1 MAESFNLSK
10 EIIFSSSNSSV
21 SRKISFAEKAG
32 KLKKIAPR
40 IYTSNLLDSSES
52 IVKRNLID
60 ILAWR
65 YPNAVISHRSAQ
77 ELRPTDSAEFFL
89 TYNFRKKISDLPGIT
104 ININEGPNAIEG
116 DILLNGIYIAS
127 EYRWML
133 ECMQI
138 SKRKGE
144 RSKVL
149 SINFIENR
157 LEKMILIQGEDKL
170 NEFRDKLRQVSVLL
184 NMPIEFE
191 KLNRI
196 IAALLATHNV
206 NVLSNDSSRARA
218 TGVPFDAARVELF
231 SILFDSLKDY
241 FFIERT
247 NKNTDEDSYRM
258 FSFFEGYF
266 SNYIE
271 GTRFTIDEAKMIVES
286 GIAIP
291 KRIKD
296 SHDIL
301 GTFTVISNRA
311 EMNKIPSTPEELFDL
326 LQNRHRILMRER
338 EDCNPGQ
345 FKDKNNQAGNTFFVD
360 HRLVRGT
367 LIQGFKYYATLK
379 EPMARAIFMMF
390 MISEVHPFI
399 DGNGRIARIMMNA
412 ELFRGGQSR
421 IIVPTVFREDYILAL
436 RKLTRTKEPET
447 YIRVMEKLHK
457 FSDNLY
463 GNDFDELNNYLIQ
476 CNAYE
481 EPERAHLKYFERVFT
496 LKSKDDF
503 DRALENEKRQSD

>member
-1 MAESFNLSK
+1 MTDTINLSK
-10 EIIFSSSNSSV
+10 EIIFSSSEPGI
-21 SRKISFAEKAG
+21 SRKISAAEKAG
-32 KLKKIAPR
+32 KLKKLAPR
-40 IYTSNLLDSSES
+40 IYTTNLLDSEEN
-52 IVKRNLID
+52 IIKRNLID

-65 YPNAVISHRSAQ
+65 FPNAVISHRSAQ
-77 ELRPTDSAEFFL
+77 ELRPTEDGDFFL

-104 ININEGPNAIEG
+104 LNINEGPKAIEG
-116 DILLNGIYIAS
+116 DILLNGIYISS

-144 RSKVL
+144 QSKVL
-149 SINFIENR
+149 PVSFIENR
-157 LEKMILIQGEDKL
+157 LEKMILIQGEEKL
-170 NEFRDKLRQVSVLL
+170 NGFRDKLREVSVLL
-184 NMPIEFE
+184 NMQDEFE

-196 IAALLATHNV
+196 ISALMATHNV
-206 NVLSNDSSRARA
+206 NVLTNDSSKARA
-218 TGVPFDAARVELF
+218 IGVPYDAARVELF
-231 SILFDSLKDY
+231 SILFDSLKDH
-241 FFIERT
+241 FFVERT

-271 GTRFTIDEAKMIVES
+271 GTRFTIDEAKSIVET

-291 KRIKD
+291 KRVKD

-311 EMNKIPSTPEELFDL
+311 EMNKTPSTPEELFDL
-326 LQNRHRILMRER
+326 LKNRHSILMRER

-345 FKDKNNQAGNTFFVD
+345 FKDVNNQAGNTFFVD
-360 HRLVRGT
+360 HSLVRGT
-367 LIQGFKYYATLK
+367 LIQGFKYYSALK
-379 EPMARAIFMMF
+379 EPMAKAIFMMF

-436 RKLTRTKEPET
+436 RKITRSKEPDT

-463 GNDFDELNNYLIQ
+463 GVDFDELNNYLIE

-481 EPERAHLKYFERVFT
+481 EPEKAHLKYIERAFDQKT
-496 LKSKDDF
+496 IDDF
-503 DRALENEKRQSD
+503 DNALENEKKLS

>member
-1 MAESFNLSK
+1 MANTLNLSK
-10 EIIFSSSNSSV
+10 EIVFSSSDPSV
-21 SRKISFAEKAG
+21 SRKISAAEKAG
-32 KLKKIAPR
+32 KLKKLAPR
-40 IYTSNLLDSSES
+40 IYTSNLLDSEEN
-52 IVKRNLID
+52 IIKRNLID

-77 ELRPTDSAEFFL
+77 ELRPTEGGDFFL
-89 TYNFRKKISDLPGIT
+89 TYNFRKKISDLPGI
-104 ININEGPNAIEG
+104 ILNINEGPKAIEG
-116 DILLNGIYIAS
+116 DIMLNGIYIAS
-127 EYRWML
+127 ECRWML

-144 RSKVL
+144 QSKVFPI
-149 SINFIENR
+149 SFIENR
-157 LEKMILIQGEDKL
+157 LEKMILIQGEGKL
-170 NEFRDKLRQVSVLL
+170 NEFRDRLRQVSVLL
-184 NMPIEFE
+184 SMSVEFE

-196 IAALLATHNV
+196 ISALMATHNV
-206 NVLSNDSSRARA
+206 NVLTNDSSRARA
-218 TGVPFDAARVELF
+218 IGVPYDAARVELF
-231 SILFDSLKDY
+231 SILFDALKDH
-241 FFIERT
+241 FFVERT

-271 GTRFTIDEAKMIVES
+271 GTRFTIDEAKSIVDT
-286 GIAIP
+286 GIVIP

-311 EMNKIPSTPEELFDL
+311 EMHKIPSTPEELFEL

-345 FKDKNNQAGNTFFVD
+345 FKDRNNQAGNTLFVD
-360 HRLVRGT
+360 HRLVKGT
-367 LIQGFKYYATLK
+367 LIQGFKYYAALK
-379 EPMARAIFMMF
+379 EPMSKALFMMF

-421 IIVPTVFREDYILAL
+421 IIVPTVFREDYIGAL
-436 RKLTRTKEPET
+436 RKLSRLKKPDT

-463 GNDFDELNNYLIQ
+463 GVDFEDLNNYLIE

-481 EPERAHLKYFERVFT
+481 EPENAKLKYVEKVFIQ
-496 LKSKDDF
+496 KVEDDF
-503 DRALENEKRQSD
+503 DKALEDEKKQIE